1 MLQCR
6 DLGPKPHC
14 DGSEPATAQALPAAM
29 AREQNTVKCP
39 KCRTPYPAS
48 AATDNGQIKCAQC
61 GTAFALG
68 DEESRG
74 ERKPRATL
82 VGKTLGGYKIL
93 AQIAKGGMGS
103 VYKAKQLALGRVVA
117 LKRLSTRLAGEQ
129 FLQRFLNE
137 ARAAAKLSH
146 PNIVQVYDIKQEYGF
161 HFIAMEYVE
170 GPTLRERIESGGAI
184 RPLRAVEIGVDVAKA
199 LTCARESSIVHR
211 DIKPDNVL
219 LGETGQVKVAD
230 FGLAKLVDEAM
241 VEDGGYTQ
249 EGLGLGTPHY
259 MAPEQASN
267 AKAADQ
273 RADVYSLGVTMYHM
287 LTGQPPFRAKSPLQI
302 VRMHE
307 SETPAP
313 PSEYNPDV
321 PVSLCEVLSK
331 MMAKAPDDRYQE
343 PREVAE
349 ALEEVAKEMRWAEQE
364 AKEAAQ
370 G

>member
-1 MLQCR
+1 V
-6 DLGPKPHC
+6 
-14 DGSEPATAQALPAAM
+14 A
-29 AREQNTVKCP
+29 
-39 KCRTPYPAS
+39 
-48 AATDNGQIKCAQC
+48 DNGRIECAKCGA
-61 GTAFALG
+61 AFAPG
-68 DEESRG
+68 EGEPRGGKKSRS
-74 ERKPRATL
+74 AL
-82 VGKTLGGYKIL
+82 VGKTLGGYKVL

-184 RPLRAVEIGVDVAKA
+184 PPSRAVEIGIDVAKA

-267 AKAADQ
+267 AKAADH

-287 LTGQPPFRAKSPLQI
+287 LTGQPPFRAKSPLG
-302 VRMHE
+302 VVTMHQ
-307 SETPAP
+307 SETPVP

-321 PVSLCEVLSK
+321 SESLCEVLSR

-343 PREVAE
+343 PREVVE
-349 ALEEVAKEMRWAEQE
+349 ALEQVAKEIQRTEQE

-370 G
+370 GA